1 MLLDREQIFR
11 SITCI
16 VLVMLAGLIFG
27 VFLPQSPNDAARW
40 DTIWSLTEFG
50 TYQIF
55 DTKKEAEKW
64 DKPEQ
69 YETIDKVAR
78 KFEEDG
84 KTVEKMYS
92 SKPPLLPTVAAGIVR
107 VMRQFGPPITKDIR
121 GKPTQ
126 GTSHRYF
133 KPTLMILNLL
143 PFLWFLVLYRGYL
156 NEWAATDYSFVVCLT
171 VAALGSLATG
181 YLTTLNNHT
190 MAAHFAGITL
200 LLLWPIW
207 HRGSREGWRLALAGL
222 CAGWTAANE
231 LPAAAFAIAVFL
243 FTLRRAFLSTIVF
256 FLPPL
261 VLVVWA
267 FFCTNHQSFGSYIP
281 AYLQPEM
288 YDYEGSYWRSADKSA
303 IDALSTPREDGTFV
317 EGPRVA
323 GEFTRKIKETVKP
336 TPGGEGAVQK
346 PTGLFVSPAYLLHMT
361 FGHHGVFSMTP
372 IWLFAFIGLLAA
384 LGAENGWRKLSAWML
399 LLIVLITFAFY
410 WMVNTE
416 RNYGGFCHGMRWLL
430 WLSAIWLMYL
440 PPVLDRI
447 AHIPFWRW
455 IVGLALG
462 VSIFSVA
469 DTWANPWTYSWIHRI
484 LIWCGLVGY

>member
-1 MLLDREQIFR
+1 MLVDRIRFFR
-11 SITCI
+11 GLTAVTI
-16 VLVMLAGLIFG
+16 VALAGLIFG

-40 DTIWSLTEFG
+40 NTIWSLAEFG

-55 DTKKEAEKW
+55 DTKAEAEKW
-64 DKPEQ
+64 GKPEQ

-78 KFEEDG
+78 TFVEDG
-84 KTVEKMYS
+84 KEVQKMYS
-92 SKPPLLPTVAAGIVR
+92 SKPPLLPTVAAGIVKA
-107 VMRQFGPPITKDIR
+107 MRTLGPPIVRDVR
-121 GKPTQ
+121 SKPTV

-143 PFLWFLVLYRGYL
+143 PFFIFLCMYRNYL
-156 NEWAATDYSFVVCLT
+156 DGAAATDFSWFVCLL
-171 VAALGSLATG
+171 VAAVGALSTG

-190 MAAHFAGITL
+190 MATHFAAITL
-200 LLLWPIW
+200 MLLWPIW
-207 HRGSREGWRLALAGL
+207 HEGRRDAWRLALAGL

-231 LPAAAFAIAVFL
+231 LPAAAFAVGCLIFSL
-243 FTLRRAFLSTIVF
+243 SRAFLSALVF

-261 VLVVWA
+261 VLVAWA
-267 FFCTNHQSFGSYIP
+267 FFYTNHESFGSYVP

-288 YDYEGSYWRSADKSA
+288 YDYQGSYWRSTNKSA
-303 IDALSTPREDGTFV
+303 IDALSTPREDGTYV

-323 GEFTRKIKETVKP
+323 ADFTRNVKEMVKP
-336 TPGGEGAVQK
+336 TPEAAADQK
-346 PTGLFVSPAYLLHMT
+346 PSGLFVSPTYLLHMT
-361 FGHHGVFSMTP
+361 IGHHGVFSMTP
-372 IWLFAFIGLLAA
+372 IWLFALIGLLAA
-384 LGAENGWRKLSAWML
+384 LGAEQGWYRLSAWML
-399 LLIVLITFAFY
+399 LSIVLVTFAFY

-440 PPVLDRI
+440 PAVLDRI
-447 AHIPFWRW
+447 AHVPIAR
-455 IVGLALG
+455 GLVWLTVC

-469 DTWANPWTYSWIHRI
+469 DTWPNPWTYSWIHRI